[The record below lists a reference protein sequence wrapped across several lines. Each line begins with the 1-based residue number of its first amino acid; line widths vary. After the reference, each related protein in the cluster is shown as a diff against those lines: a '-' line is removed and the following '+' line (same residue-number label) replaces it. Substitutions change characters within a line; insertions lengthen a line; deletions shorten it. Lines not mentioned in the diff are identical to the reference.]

1 MDTLILAN
9 GKEVSIKEGSSLSSI
24 GVVFGNSNAFIEC
37 ISELTN
43 DNLKTVMIKNSSDL
57 VIAKYENLVFVNE
70 TSIFNKDGTIDT
82 IINFRVKT
90 EVELLE
96 EKTKE
101 LMDEIESLKKTTE
114 IHDAAISDLGTVVS
128 DIAGGV

>member
-9 GKEVSIKEGSSLSSI
+9 GTEISIKEGSSLSNI
-24 GVVFGNSNAFIEC
+24 RVVFGNHNELIEC
-37 ISELTN
+37 VSKLTN
-43 DNLKTVMIKNSSDL
+43 DNLKTVTIKNSSGS
-57 VIAKYENLVFVNE
+57 VIANYENLVFVNE
-70 TSIFNKDGTIDT
+70 TSVFNEDGTVDT
-82 IINFRVKT
+82 VINFRIKT

-101 LMDEIESLKKTTE
+101 LMNEIETLKETTE
-114 IHDAAISDLGTVVS
+114 VHDAAISDLGTAVS